1 MSSITSSSQTQKKT
15 GLISNSLFKWVTL
28 AILLLVLPAI
38 FYFSSFNLT
47 TFPESWNFNLRK
59 PIDEFQSWV
68 VVNRR
73 SSPAFLYFF
82 NPIKDGINDSV
93 KALESFLR
101 DSPWLVI
108 VLLATWLGLKA
119 RNIRLALFC
128 GAAFLFMG
136 VMDLWKESMQTLALM
151 GISVTISLLIGIP
164 LGIISALND
173 RFKSFL
179 RPILDVMQTLPS
191 FVYLIPMVLFF
202 GIARAPS
209 VIATVIYAL
218 APAIRYTDLGIRQ
231 VPSAALE
238 AATAFGSTRWQKLF
252 KVQLPLALPQIVTGV
267 NQTIMMAFGIVVI
280 AALIGANGLGRT
292 VLQALQR
299 LEVGRGVEAGLAI
312 ALMAIV
318 LDRVSHGF
326 SQTKSP
332 SKPDEA
338 KKTSWLNRQGTNI
351 IFLLSIIGLYVF
363 NHFRII
369 ADKEDITDFPEAFQI
384 SISNP
389 IDTFVRWSRDNLYQL
404 GDLPIGTG
412 PFSDFLVTYGINP
425 LIWFLQ
431 SWMVWPLLILAVAY
445 IVYTISNWQLSLFAF
460 LSLLCIGFLGMWE
473 LTVITLSQVIV
484 GTILTV
490 ILALVLGIA
499 SARSD
504 RFKQILEPILDMLQ
518 TIPSFVY
525 LIPVIMLFNIGYI
538 PGIMASILYALP
550 PGIRMID
557 LGIRQVSPQT
567 IEAAQAF
574 GSTPR
579 QLLNKVQL
587 PLALPNIMLG
597 INQIIM
603 MILAM
608 VVIAGLVGSG
618 GLGLEA
624 VTGLAKNQTG
634 RGIEAGIAI
643 VLLAMIMD
651 RTIQF
656 WAVKQDRS

>member
-1 MSSITSSSQTQKKT
+1 MSVTKPQSRLRSIPKKAVPV
-15 GLISNSLFKWVTL
+15 LSIILFILV
-28 AILLLVLPAI
+28 ILLPAAAR
-38 FYFSSFNLT
+38 LGPLDLA
-47 TFPESWNFNLRK
+47 TFPESWNVGLRE
-59 PIDEFQSWV
+59 PIDQFQSWV
-68 VVNRR
+68 IVNRKE
-73 SSPAFLYFF
+73 SPFFVYFF
-82 NPIKDGINDSV
+82 DPIKDSINTSV
-93 KALESFLR
+93 KFLEDVLR
-101 DSPWLVI
+101 DSPWLAI
-108 VLLATWLGLKA
+108 VLGFAWLGFKA
-119 RNIRLALFC
+119 RGIWLALFC
-128 GAAFLFMG
+128 AFSFLFMG

-151 GISVTISLLIGIP
+151 GVSVSIALLIGIP
-164 LGIISALND
+164 LGILSALND
-173 RFKSFL
+173 RVKAFL
-179 RPILDVMQTLPS
+179 RPVLDVMQTLPA

-231 VPSAALE
+231 VPAAALD
-238 AATAFGSTRWQKLF
+238 AAKAFGSTRRQMLF
-252 KVQLPLALPQIVTGV
+252 KVQLPLALPQIVTGI

-299 LEVGRGVEAGLAI
+299 LEVGRGFEAGLAI

-326 SQTKSP
+326 S
-332 SKPDEA
+332 KPKPAVKQESG
-338 KKTSWLNRQGTNI
+338 SWLQRQASNL
-351 IFLLSIIGLYVF
+351 IFLTVIVALYIV
-363 NHFRII
+363 NRVN
-369 ADKEDITDFPEAFQI
+369 EMTDFPERFQFNI
-384 SISNP
+384 SEP
-389 IDTFVRWSRDNLYQL
+389 IDIFVRWSRDHLYQL

-431 SWMVWPLLILAVAY
+431 SWLVWPLLILTAAY
-445 IVYTISNWQLSLFAF
+445 VVTVVGNWKLGLFSCLSLV
-460 LSLLCIGFLGMWE
+460 CIGLLGMWDH
-473 LTVITLSQVIV
+473 TIITLSQVIV
-484 GTILTV
+484 GTVLTV
-490 ILALVLGIA
+490 ILALGLGIA
-499 SARSD
+499 SARSN
-504 RFKQILEPILDMLQ
+504 RFKGVLEPVLDMLQ

-525 LIPVIMLFNIGYI
+525 LIPVIMLFNVGYI

-567 IEAAQAF
+567 IEAAKAF

-579 QLLNKVQL
+579 QMLRKVQL

-597 INQIIM
+597 VNQIIM

-651 RTIQF
+651 RAIQS
-656 WAVKQDRS
+656 WAAKQRVA